1 MKLLR
6 VGEVGHE
13 KIAALDKTNVIRDLS
28 DQIDNLSSNTFNTEY
43 LEKIKKIDLSKQKE
57 ISSRTRIGPCRMR
70 GMPCLCRANALR
82 NPCVMRDTSC

>member
-28 DQIDNLSSNTFNTEY
+28 DKIDNLSSNTFNTQY

-57 ISSRTRIGPCRMR
+57 ISSRTRIGPFINNSKIIVRSSHVYMIFTQFVF
-70 GMPCLCRANALR
+70 PYL
-82 NPCVMRDTSC
+82 

>member
-28 DQIDNLSSNTFNTEY
+28 DQIDNLSSDTFNTEY
-43 LEKIKKIDLSKQKE
+43 LEKIKKIDLSKQRE
-57 ISSRTRIGPCRMR
+57 ISSQIRSGPFI
-70 GMPCLCRANALR
+70 N
-82 NPCVMRDTSC
+82 NPKN